1 MAAKTRREAGQEFLD
16 GILAKVPADQR
27 EAVAAA
33 MRVDA
38 VLDDLGDGV
47 LRQADYTR
55 QTAELR
61 VQRESLEKYYTDSKP
76 VVDRAKQLLEQFP
89 DGKVPDHLLNPDP
102 TDPAPPIDPAKLKDE
117 VQTQLL
123 KRVEDSERG
132 AAAFMAALTDLAQ
145 AHRDEFGERLN
156 TQDLIKNPRVYEVG
170 LDRAYDEV
178 VAERRAAKRAADV
191 EAKVAAARE
200 EGKKLG
206 ADETRQQLAGQG
218 NPPYP
223 TPNAARNPVMAA
235 LETQRAE
242 TLANPE
248 AHKGRPFVN
257 RVDTGAAAE
266 EYHRLAQTTPPG

>member
-16 GILAKVPADQR
+16 GILAKIPADQR
-27 EAVAAA
+27 DAVAAA

-38 VLDDLGDGV
+38 VLDDLGDGY

-55 QTAELR
+55 QTADLK
-61 VQRESLEKYYTDSKP
+61 VQREALDKYYVDNKP
-76 VVDRAKQLLEQFP
+76 VVDRAQQLLAQFP
-89 DGKVPDHLLNPDP
+89 DGRVPDHLLNPDP
-102 TDPAPPIDPAKLKDE
+102 ADPAPAVDPAKLKDE
-117 VQTQLL
+117 LAAQLS
-123 KRVEDSERG
+123 KRVEEGERG
-132 AAAFMAALTDLAQ
+132 AVSFIAALTDLAQ

-156 TQDLIKNPRVYEVG
+156 TQEFVKNPRVYEVG
-170 LDRAYDEV
+170 LERAYEES

-200 EGKKLG
+200 EGKKIG
-206 ADETRQQLAGQG
+206 VDETRAALVGTG
-218 NPPYP
+218 TPPYP

-257 RVDTGAAAE
+257 RVDIGAAAE
-266 EYHRLAQTTPPG
+266 EYHRLSQTPG